1 MRKLFGSL
9 YLSLLLVLPGL
20 AQQDNLTIR
29 SSDAIDTFISL
40 FDETPLVALGET
52 HEHLQLYDFLTAL
65 VQTEG
70 FYTRVNAILIES
82 GNARYQSLLDAY
94 IAGKDVQLRALQK
107 VWLNTTQS
115 PVDPWGNEV
124 YYNFLKTIRDL
135 NQQIAA
141 PHRIRVIAADPPIDW
156 KLVESLEHYN
166 EARGNRNK
174 FYAQV
179 AIDEV
184 LKKGHK
190 ALMISGGAHFG
201 YQSPAKTLVNQR
213 IEKVYPNT
221 VTVVLATSGLGAA
234 NNMHEEKLRGEP
246 LPSIT
251 KLADSWIG
259 QLPGPRRVLRPS
271 PAPADSAST
280 AAPTVVHSSGGPPA
294 RKKQDF
300 ADYLLYFGPL
310 KTITYG
316 KTDASIYESDDM
328 WKEMNRR
335 SKIRFN
341 SDLLP
346 ETRKTGS
353 LRPVRY
359 N

>member
-1 MRKLFGSL
+1 MFKLFSSL
-9 YLSLLLVLPGL
+9 YLSLLLLPPVL
-20 AQQDNLTIR
+20 AQQDNLTTR
-29 SSDAIDTFISL
+29 HSDAIDTIVSL
-40 FDETPLVALGET
+40 FNETPLVALGET
-52 HEHLQLYDFLTAL
+52 HEHLQLYDFLTEL
-65 VQTEG
+65 VQTED
-70 FYTRVNAILIES
+70 FYKQVNAILIES
-82 GNARYQSLLDAY
+82 GNARYQTLLDAY
-94 IAGKDVQLRALQK
+94 IAGKEVNLTALQK

-135 NQQIAA
+135 NQRIAA

-156 KLVESLEHYN
+156 KVVESLEQYN
-166 EARGNRNK
+166 EARGSRNNY
-174 FYAQV
+174 YAQV
-179 AIDEV
+179 AMDQV
-184 LKKGHK
+184 LKKSHK

-221 VTVVLATSGLGAA
+221 VTVVLAASGLGAA
-234 NNMHEEKLRGEP
+234 NDIHEEKLRGEP
-246 LPSIT
+246 LPFMT
-251 KLADSWIG
+251 KLADFWIG

-271 PAPADSAST
+271 PAPADSTSI

-310 KTITYG
+310 KTIAYG
-316 KTDASIYESDDM
+316 KTDSSIYESDDM
-328 WKEMNRR
+328 WEEMNRR
-335 SKIRFN
+335 SRVRFN